1 MHKHPD
7 ADVMVSFASL
17 RSAYDST
24 IEAMKFPQVRNELHH
39 NQYSVVSQTLT
50 TTEHETDISKTD
62 LLCQWISIKVGLFS
76 SLNTCTIYIYI
87 YIYFFL
93 QHSCACSN
101 TTPLPSPLRNKEK
114 IRLIVA
120 SPCRF

>member
-1 MHKHPD
+1 MSEAMHKHPD

-39 NQYSVVSQTLT
+39 NQYSVLSQTLT
-50 TTEHETDISKTD
+50 TTEHDISKTD
-62 LLCQWISIKVGLFS
+62 LLCQWISIKVGLFP

-87 YIYFFL
+87 YYNALVLALIPP
-93 QHSCACSN
+93 HSLA
-101 TTPLPSPLRNKEK
+101 LLVIKK
-114 IRLIVA
+114 K
-120 SPCRF
+120 